1 MTIQNNAKLYALREA
16 ITEAIKE
23 GNLEKKMDVFKLQ
36 AVEVGLEE
44 QGLNTLVEELKN
56 QTNKQNNV
64 GQIVSKKKRL
74 LSIICFVCV
83 IAEWVIGLLINF
95 SWTTIIWLLV
105 ANVLTVLLIVFCVA
119 YLINR
124 KIS

>member
-64 GQIVSKKKRL
+64 RQIVSKKKRL

>member
-16 ITEAIKE
+16 ITKAIKE

-44 QGLNTLVEELKN
+44 QELNTLVEELKN

-64 GQIVSKKKRL
+64 GQIVSKKRKL

-83 IAEWVIGLLINF
+83 LAEWVIGLLINF
-95 SWTTIIWLLV
+95 SWATVIWLLV